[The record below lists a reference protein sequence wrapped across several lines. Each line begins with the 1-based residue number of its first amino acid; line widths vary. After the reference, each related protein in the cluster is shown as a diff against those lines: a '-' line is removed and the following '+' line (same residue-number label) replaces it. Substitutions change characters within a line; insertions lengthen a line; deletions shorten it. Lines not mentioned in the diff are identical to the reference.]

1 MSIPGLDASVD
12 LIHKSIQEQRSKNH
26 DNADKIIQDMS
37 HLYEH
42 ESSIHSKEGLS
53 SLAGLTSSL
62 FYLAAG
68 FYHHESVEAR
78 TLQGIG
84 AFLDQSSKGFERMTG
99 AQLKQ
104 VEWQKERARYFL
116 QNAQGDAE
124 KLSRNYDMVD
134 DILRKVLEEEANQ
147 MGTVF
152 KNS

>member
-1 MSIPGLDASVD
+1 MSIPGLDASTD
-12 LIHKSIQEQRSKNH
+12 LIHKSIQEQRAKNH

-37 HLYEH
+37 HLYQQ
-42 ESSIHSKEGLS
+42 ESGIHRKDWLV
-53 SLAGLTSSL
+53 SLAGLASGL
-62 FYLAAG
+62 FQIAAG
-68 FYHHESVEAR
+68 FYHHQSIEAT
-78 TLQGIG
+78 TLQGI
-84 AFLDQSSKGFERMTG
+84 ASFLDQSSKGVERVTS
-99 AQLKQ
+99 AQLKE